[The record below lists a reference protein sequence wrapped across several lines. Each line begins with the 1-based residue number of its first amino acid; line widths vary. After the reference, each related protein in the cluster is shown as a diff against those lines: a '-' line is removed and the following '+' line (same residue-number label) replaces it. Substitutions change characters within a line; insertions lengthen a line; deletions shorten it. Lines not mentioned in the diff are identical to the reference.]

1 MRGIA
6 RTAVLAAT
14 CDIADAPGE
23 PVRPR
28 AQAAWAAQPSSR
40 RPRASSVEL
49 GMDGV
54 DTGGD
59 AAGSGDAPGPSFLGL
74 TPACQAGLASR

>member
-54 DTGGD
+54 G
-59 AAGSGDAPGPSFLGL
+59 PGA
-74 TPACQAGLASR
+74 TPPALATPPAQASWA